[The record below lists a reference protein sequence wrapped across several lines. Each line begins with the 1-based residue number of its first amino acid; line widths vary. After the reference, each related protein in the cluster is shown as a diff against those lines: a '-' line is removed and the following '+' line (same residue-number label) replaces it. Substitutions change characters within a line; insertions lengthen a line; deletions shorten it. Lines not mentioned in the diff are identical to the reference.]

1 MNPCQYN
8 IQQRRQHTNIAAS
21 LWGMSASDIQQQ
33 LQQVAQSDACGA
45 AGIQQA
51 YDQLR
56 HGLLED

>member
-21 LWGMSASDIQQQ
+21 LWGMSASAIQQQ
-33 LQQVAQSDACGA
+33 LQQVAQTDACQA

-51 YDQLR
+51 YDQLQ
-56 HGLLED
+56 HALLEG